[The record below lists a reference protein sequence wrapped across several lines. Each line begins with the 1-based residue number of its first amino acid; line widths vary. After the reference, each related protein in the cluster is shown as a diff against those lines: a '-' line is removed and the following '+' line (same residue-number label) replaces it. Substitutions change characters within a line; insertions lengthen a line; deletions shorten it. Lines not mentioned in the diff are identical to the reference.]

1 MVTIKT
7 NYQFR
12 NTLYAYELTE
22 EERKE
27 FDYYTD
33 EELEFVTFVRYK
45 GQIIDLGQFEWNAN
59 AIMNEFGDTWHG
71 YSSDSYF
78 SGLLVK
84 YSDDHEQVVMGRYYS

>member
-1 MVTIKT
+1 MVTVKT
-7 NYQFR
+7 NHQYR

-22 EERKE
+22 KERKE

-33 EELEFVTFVRYK
+33 EEFKFATFVRYK
-45 GQIIDLGQFEWNAN
+45 GNIHDLGEFMWNAS
-59 AIMNEFGDTWHG
+59 MMKEGGGGWHG